1 MAVRARTFEYAVTL
15 DGERTATS
23 GEGGPPLEA
32 EEAWSPEHLVLAALA
47 RCTLT
52 SLDYHASAGG
62 IEVNASAADASGT
75 VTKRDSDDR
84 YAFVRIAV
92 ELDVNLEP
100 APQEL
105 RELLAR
111 AERDCFVGA
120 SLALKP
126 EYRWIVN
133 GQEVR

>member
-1 MAVRARTFEYAVTL
+1 VAVRARTFEYAVSL
-15 DGERTATS
+15 AGDGTARS
-23 GEGGPPLEA
+23 GEGGTPLEP

-52 SLDYHASAGG
+52 SLDYHARASGL
-62 IEVNASAADASGT
+62 ELTRSAADASGT
-75 VTKRDSDDR
+75 VTRRDSDDR
-84 YAFVRIAV
+84 YAFVRIMV
-92 ELDVNLEP
+92 ELDARLEP

-126 EYRWIVN
+126 DYRWIVN
-133 GQEVR
+133 GEEVR